1 MPAAIIFDPIPRVDG
16 IEPSEDPLLNTR
28 ADVYLLSGRRR
39 RAAAIW
45 QQKCTMQAR
54 KGLVMRESIAK
65 NWWVLVLRGLLG
77 IGFGVIAFVWPGI
90 TLASL
95 VILFAAYALVDGVM
109 AMVAAVR
116 ALESH
121 NRWGSLLIEGIAG
134 IAAGVITMAWPAIT
148 AIWLIYLIAAW
159 AIVTGIFEIFAAV
172 RLRRHI
178 AGEWLLALTGIA
190 SLIFGVLIMI
200 APLAGA
206 LVIAIWIGAYAF
218 IFGVLLIALGLRLRN
233 WAHGHHGP
241 SVIVPAL

>member
-1 MPAAIIFDPIPRVDG
+1 
-16 IEPSEDPLLNTR
+16 
-28 ADVYLLSGRRR
+28 
-39 RAAAIW
+39 
-45 QQKCTMQAR
+45 
-54 KGLVMRESIAK
+54 MRESIAK